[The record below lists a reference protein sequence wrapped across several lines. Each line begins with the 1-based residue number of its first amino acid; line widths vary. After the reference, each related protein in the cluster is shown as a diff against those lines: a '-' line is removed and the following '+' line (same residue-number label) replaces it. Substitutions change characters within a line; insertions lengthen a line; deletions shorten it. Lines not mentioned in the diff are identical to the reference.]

1 MLHQD
6 KINTLIPKAMEAIQ
20 EVGLADNNGVVAK
33 EFEGYI
39 ASFGSNINQSGLLP
53 TLLFFKNDSGKSQ
66 NSSLWLNAIYYVL
79 TNGEKQNGLIAYV
92 IEKTK
97 KQEQQN
103 YTLTD
108 LDIDKVDVI
117 ESEILAI
124 VAALKMAVRTFKLK
138 KDD

>member
-1 MLHQD
+1 MLQQD

-20 EVGLADNNGVVAK
+20 AVQIADINGFVAK

-66 NSSLWLNAIYYVL
+66 KSSLWLNAIIYVL
-79 TNGEKQNGLIAYV
+79 TNGEKQNGLISYV
-92 IEKTK
+92 IEETK
-97 KQEQQN
+97 KQELQN
-103 YTLTD
+103 YKLTD
-108 LDIDKVDVI
+108 LDIDKVDEI

-138 KDD
+138 KND

>member
-1 MLHQD
+1 MLQQD

-20 EVGLADNNGVVAK
+20 AVQIADINGVVAK

-53 TLLFFKNDSGKSQ
+53 TLLFFKNESGKSQ
-66 NSSLWLNAIYYVL
+66 NSSLWLNAIIYVL
-79 TNGEKQNGLIAYV
+79 TNGEKRNGLIAYV

-97 KQEQQN
+97 KQKQPS

-108 LDIDKVDVI
+108 LDLDKVDTI
-117 ESEILAI
+117 EAEILAI

-138 KDD
+138 KND